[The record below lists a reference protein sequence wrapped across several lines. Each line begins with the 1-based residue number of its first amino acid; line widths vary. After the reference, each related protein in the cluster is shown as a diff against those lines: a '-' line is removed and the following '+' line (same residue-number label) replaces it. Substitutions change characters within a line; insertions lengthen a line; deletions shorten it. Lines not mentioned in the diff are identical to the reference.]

1 MTPSRPY
8 FVRAVYEWV
17 LDNQM
22 TPYLLVNADYPMVEV
37 PSEFVN
43 AGKIVLNLA
52 PSAIRELQMGN
63 DFIAFSAR
71 FSGRVRQLTVPL
83 GSVLAVYAKENGKG
97 MFFDDSEIP
106 PPDDGGDDSSPP
118 SGGRPALKVVK

>member
-63 DFIAFSAR
+63 EFIAFSAR

-106 PPDDGGDDSSPP
+106 PPDDGGDDSTPP

>member
-106 PPDDGGDDSSPP
+106 PPDDGGDDSTPP